1 MVDFFYNGYVI
12 FLPIDNLFIFFT
24 LNENNF
30 LYNFSVVTPHTLNYL
45 ILMYSQ
51 CALLIQERKFRMI
64 NIEGVISHRE
74 HQPTEN
80 HNPQESVRES

>member
-12 FLPIDNLFIFFT
+12 FFPIDNLFIFFT

-45 ILMYSQ
+45 NYSKTAPD
-51 CALLIQERKFRMI
+51 CI
-64 NIEGVISHRE
+64 
-74 HQPTEN
+74 
-80 HNPQESVRES
+80 